1 MRKFT
6 EQEREK
12 LKSLISNYIDLRNL
26 SFGEN
31 HSQAITQGHQK
42 AKAIK
47 DLLSKN
53 NIDPSWMGVIS
64 KKSSEDEIITKLFEE
79 HPEVKS
85 DKNKEICLLYIK
97 IKKISKDLDARKE
110 ATKDSLLRKMAKI
123 DPMLSAY
130 VLYKVKIFQAR
141 KILEKSLVNETLD
154 SLEQRYKEILKD
166 FDL

>member
-1 MRKFT
+1 MRNFT
-6 EQEREK
+6 EHEREK
-12 LKSLISNYIDLRNL
+12 LKSLIYDYIELRNL
-26 SFGEN
+26 SFGKN
-31 HSQAITQGHQK
+31 HSQAIAQGHQK

-64 KKSSEDEIITKLFEE
+64 KKSSEDEIIAKLFEE

-85 DKNKEICLLYIK
+85 DKNKEICLLYIR
-97 IKKISKDLDARKE
+97 IKKMSKDVDARKE
-110 ATKDSLLRKMAKI
+110 KTKSSILKKIAKI

-141 KILEKSLVNETLD
+141 TTLEKSLVNETLD
-154 SLEQRYKEILKD
+154 SLEQRYNEILKD

>member
-12 LKSLISNYIDLRNL
+12 LKSLISNYIELRNL

-64 KKSSEDEIITKLFEE
+64 KKSSEDEIISKLFKE

-97 IKKISKDLDARKE
+97 IKKMSKDLDARKE
-110 ATKDSLLRKMAKI
+110 KTKSSILKKIAKI

-141 KILEKSLVNETLD
+141 KILEKSLMNETLD

>member
-6 EQEREK
+6 EHEREK
-12 LKSLISNYIDLRNL
+12 LKSLISDYIELRNL
-26 SFGEN
+26 SFGKN
-31 HSQAITQGHQK
+31 HSQAIAQGHQK

-64 KKSSEDEIITKLFEE
+64 KKSSEDEIIAKLFEE

-130 VLYKVKIFQAR
+130 VLYKVKVFQAQR
-141 KILEKSLVNETLD
+141 VLEKSLVNETLE

>member
-12 LKSLISNYIDLRNL
+12 LKSLISNYIELRNL

-64 KKSSEDEIITKLFEE
+64 KKSSEDEIISKLFKE

-97 IKKISKDLDARKE
+97 IKKMSKDLDARKE

-141 KILEKSLVNETLD
+141 KILEKSLMNETLD

>member
-12 LKSLISNYIDLRNL
+12 LKSLISNYIELRNL

-42 AKAIK
+42 SKAIR

-64 KKSSEDEIITKLFEE
+64 KKSSEDEIISKLFKE

-97 IKKISKDLDARKE
+97 IKKMSKDLDSRKE

-130 VLYKVKIFQAR
+130 VLYKVKVFQAR

>member
-12 LKSLISNYIDLRNL
+12 LKSLISDYIELRNL

-64 KKSSEDEIITKLFEE
+64 KKSSEDEIIAKLFEE

-130 VLYKVKIFQAR
+130 VLYKVKVFQAQ
-141 KILEKSLVNETLD
+141 KVLEKSLVNETLD

>member
-64 KKSSEDEIITKLFEE
+64 KKSSEDEIISKLFKE

-97 IKKISKDLDARKE
+97 IKKMSKDVDARKE

-130 VLYKVKIFQAR
+130 VLYKVKVFQAQ
-141 KILEKSLVNETLD
+141 KVLEKSLVNETLD

>member
-53 NIDPSWMGVIS
+53 NIDPSWMGAIS
-64 KKSSEDEIITKLFEE
+64 KKSSEDEIISKLFKE

-97 IKKISKDLDARKE
+97 IKKMSKDVDARKE

>member
-12 LKSLISNYIDLRNL
+12 LKSLISNYIELRNL

-64 KKSSEDEIITKLFEE
+64 KKSSEDEIISKLFKE

-97 IKKISKDLDARKE
+97 IKKMSKDLDARKE

-130 VLYKVKIFQAR
+130 VLYKVKVFQAR
-141 KILEKSLVNETLD
+141 KILEKSLMNETLD
-154 SLEQRYKEILKD
+154 SLEHRYKEILKD

>member
-12 LKSLISNYIDLRNL
+12 LKSLISNYIELRNL

-42 AKAIK
+42 SKAIK
-47 DLLSKN
+47 ELLNKN

-64 KKSSEDEIITKLFEE
+64 KKSSEDEIISKLFKE

-85 DKNKEICLLYIK
+85 DKNREVCLLYIK
-97 IKKISKDLDARKE
+97 IKKMSKDVDARKE
-110 ATKDSLLRKMAKI
+110 KTKSSILKKIAKI

-141 KILEKSLVNETLD
+141 KILEKSLMNETLD

>member
-12 LKSLISNYIDLRNL
+12 LKSLISNYIELRNL

-64 KKSSEDEIITKLFEE
+64 KKSSEDEIISKLFKE

-97 IKKISKDLDARKE
+97 IKKMSKDVDARKE

-141 KILEKSLVNETLD
+141 KILEKSLMNETLD

>member
-12 LKSLISNYIDLRNL
+12 LKSLISNYIELRNL

-64 KKSSEDEIITKLFEE
+64 KKSSEDEIIAKLFEE

-130 VLYKVKIFQAR
+130 VLYRVKIFQAR
-141 KILEKSLVNETLD
+141 KILEKSLMNETLD

>member
-1 MRKFT
+1 VRKFT

-12 LKSLISNYIDLRNL
+12 LKSLISNYIELRNL

-31 HSQAITQGHQK
+31 HSQAITQGRQK

-47 DLLSKN
+47 ELLSKN

-64 KKSSEDEIITKLFEE
+64 KKSSEDEIISKLFKE

-97 IKKISKDLDARKE
+97 IKKMSKDVDARKE
-110 ATKDSLLRKMAKI
+110 KTKSSILKKIAKI

-130 VLYKVKIFQAR
+130 VLYKVKVFQAQ
-141 KILEKSLVNETLD
+141 KVLEKSLVNETLD

>member
-12 LKSLISNYIDLRNL
+12 LKSLISNYIELRNL

-47 DLLSKN
+47 DLLNKN

-64 KKSSEDEIITKLFEE
+64 KKSSEDEIISKLFKE

-97 IKKISKDLDARKE
+97 IKKMSKDLDARKE

-130 VLYKVKIFQAR
+130 VLYKVKVFQAR
-141 KILEKSLVNETLD
+141 KILEKSLMNETLD

>member
-12 LKSLISNYIDLRNL
+12 LKSLISNYIELRNL

-53 NIDPSWMGVIS
+53 NIDPSWMGMI
-64 KKSSEDEIITKLFEE
+64 KKNSNEDEIISKLFEE

-97 IKKISKDLDARKE
+97 IKKMSKDLDARKE

-130 VLYKVKIFQAR
+130 VLYKVKIFQAQ
-141 KILEKSLVNETLD
+141 KVLEKSLVNETLD

>member
-12 LKSLISNYIDLRNL
+12 LKSLISNYIELRNL

-64 KKSSEDEIITKLFEE
+64 KKSSEDEIISKLFKE

-97 IKKISKDLDARKE
+97 IKKMSKDLDARKE

-130 VLYKVKIFQAR
+130 VLYKVKVFQAQR
-141 KILEKSLVNETLD
+141 VLEKSLVNESLD

>member
-12 LKSLISNYIDLRNL
+12 LKSLISNYIELRNL

-47 DLLSKN
+47 DLLNKN

-130 VLYKVKIFQAR
+130 VLYKVKVFQAQ
-141 KILEKSLVNETLD
+141 KVLEKSLVNETLD

>member
-12 LKSLISNYIDLRNL
+12 LKSLISNYIELRNL

-42 AKAIK
+42 SKAIK
-47 DLLSKN
+47 DLLNKN

-130 VLYKVKIFQAR
+130 VLYRVKIFQAR

>member
-12 LKSLISNYIDLRNL
+12 LKSLISNYIELRNL

-47 DLLSKN
+47 DLLNKN

-130 VLYKVKIFQAR
+130 VLYRVKIFQAR

>member
-64 KKSSEDEIITKLFEE
+64 KKSSEDEIISKLFKE

-97 IKKISKDLDARKE
+97 IKKMSKDLDARKE

>member
-12 LKSLISNYIDLRNL
+12 LKSLISNYIELRNL

-64 KKSSEDEIITKLFEE
+64 KKSSEDEIISKLFEE
-79 HPEVKS
+79 HPEIKS

-97 IKKISKDLDARKE
+97 IKKMSKDVDARKE

>member
-12 LKSLISNYIDLRNL
+12 LKSLISNYIELRNL

-64 KKSSEDEIITKLFEE
+64 KKSSEDEIISKLFKE

-97 IKKISKDLDARKE
+97 IKKMSKDLDARKE

-130 VLYKVKIFQAR
+130 VLYKVKVFQAQR
-141 KILEKSLVNETLD
+141 VLEKSLVNETLD

>member
-6 EQEREK
+6 EHEREK
-12 LKSLISNYIDLRNL
+12 LKSLISNYIELRNL

-42 AKAIK
+42 SKAIK

-53 NIDPSWMGVIS
+53 NIDPSWMGMI
-64 KKSSEDEIITKLFEE
+64 KKNSNEDEIISKLFKE

-130 VLYKVKIFQAR
+130 VLYKVKVFQAQR
-141 KILEKSLVNETLD
+141 VLEKSLMNETLD

>member
-12 LKSLISNYIDLRNL
+12 LKSLISNYIELRNL

-47 DLLSKN
+47 DLLNKN
-53 NIDPSWMGVIS
+53 NIDPFWMGVIS
-64 KKSSEDEIITKLFEE
+64 KKSSEDEIIAKLFED

-97 IKKISKDLDARKE
+97 IKKMSKDVDARKE

-130 VLYKVKIFQAR
+130 VLYKVKVFQAR
-141 KILEKSLVNETLD
+141 KILEKSLMNETLD

>member
-12 LKSLISNYIDLRNL
+12 LKSLISDYIELRNL

-47 DLLSKN
+47 DLLNKN

-130 VLYKVKIFQAR
+130 VLYKVKVFQAQ
-141 KILEKSLVNETLD
+141 KVLEKSLVNETLD

>member
-1 MRKFT
+1 MRKFA
-6 EQEREK
+6 EHEREK
-12 LKSLISNYIDLRNL
+12 LKSLISNYIELRNL

-64 KKSSEDEIITKLFEE
+64 KKSSEDEIISKLFKE

-97 IKKISKDLDARKE
+97 IKKMSKDLDARKE

-130 VLYKVKIFQAR
+130 VLYKVKVFQAQ
-141 KILEKSLVNETLD
+141 KVLEKSLVNETLD

>member
-12 LKSLISNYIDLRNL
+12 LKSLISNYIELRNL

-47 DLLSKN
+47 DLLNKN

-64 KKSSEDEIITKLFEE
+64 KKSSEDEIISKLFKE

-97 IKKISKDLDARKE
+97 IKKMSKDVDARKE

-130 VLYKVKIFQAR
+130 VLYKVKVFQAR

>member
-6 EQEREK
+6 EHEREK
-12 LKSLISNYIDLRNL
+12 LKSLISDYIELRNL

-47 DLLSKN
+47 ELLSKN

-64 KKSSEDEIITKLFEE
+64 KKSSEDEIISKLFKE

-97 IKKISKDLDARKE
+97 IKKMSKDLDARKE

-130 VLYKVKIFQAR
+130 VLYKVKVFQAR

>member
-12 LKSLISNYIDLRNL
+12 LKSLISNYIELRNL

-64 KKSSEDEIITKLFEE
+64 KKSSEDEIISKLFKE

-97 IKKISKDLDARKE
+97 IKKMSKDLDARKE

-130 VLYKVKIFQAR
+130 VLYKVKVFQAR
-141 KILEKSLVNETLD
+141 KILEKSLMNETLD

>member
-12 LKSLISNYIDLRNL
+12 LKSLISDYIELRNL

-31 HSQAITQGHQK
+31 HSQAIAQGHQK
-42 AKAIK
+42 SKAIK

-130 VLYKVKIFQAR
+130 VLYKVKVFQAQ
-141 KILEKSLVNETLD
+141 KVLEKSLVNETLD

>member
-12 LKSLISNYIDLRNL
+12 LKSLISDYIELRNL
-26 SFGEN
+26 SFGKN

-42 AKAIK
+42 SKAIK
-47 DLLSKN
+47 DLLNKN

-64 KKSSEDEIITKLFEE
+64 KKSSEDEIITNLFEE

-97 IKKISKDLDARKE
+97 IKKMSKDLDARKE
-110 ATKDSLLRKMAKI
+110 ATKDSLLKKMAKI

-130 VLYKVKIFQAR
+130 VLYKVKVFQAQ
-141 KILEKSLVNETLD
+141 KVLEKSLVNETLD

>member
-64 KKSSEDEIITKLFEE
+64 KKSSEDEIISKLFKE

-97 IKKISKDLDARKE
+97 IKKMSKDVDARKE

>member
-47 DLLSKN
+47 DLLNKN

-64 KKSSEDEIITKLFEE
+64 KKSSEDEIISKLFKE

-97 IKKISKDLDARKE
+97 IKKMSKDVDARKE

>member
-12 LKSLISNYIDLRNL
+12 LKSLISNYIELRNL

-64 KKSSEDEIITKLFEE
+64 KKSSEDEIISKLFEE

-97 IKKISKDLDARKE
+97 IKKMSKDLDARKE

-130 VLYKVKIFQAR
+130 VLYKVKVFQAR